1 LNSMQENE
9 KVIEILDCYRPV
21 PSGLYVLFVH
31 DKKLGL
37 CRQWAFNGQ
46 GVEIILLS
54 SLDIN
59 VGLRP
64 PTWETIHHR
73 LVELERKGVL

>member
-1 LNSMQENE
+1 LNSEQGFT
-9 KVIEILDCYRPV
+9 KVIEVFNCYRPV

-37 CRQWAFNGQ
+37 CPRWAFNGE
-46 GVEIILLS
+46 GEEIIQLGAR
-54 SLDIN
+54 DIN
-59 VGLRP
+59 VGLRR
-64 PTWETIHHR
+64 PTWETIQHR

>member
-1 LNSMQENE
+1 MNSEQQIK
-9 KVIEILDCYRPV
+9 KVTEVLDCYRPV
-21 PSGLYVLFVH
+21 PGGLYVLFVH

-37 CRQWAFNGQ
+37 CQQWVFNGQ
-46 GVEIILLS
+46 GEEIILLS

-59 VGLRP
+59 IGLRR
-64 PTWETIHHR
+64 PTWETIQHR

>member
-1 LNSMQENE
+1 MNSMQENE

-54 SLDIN
+54 SRDIN
-59 VGLRP
+59 VGLRAS
-64 PTWETIHHR
+64 TWETIHRR
-73 LVELERKGVL
+73 LAQLDQKGVL